1 MLWIFAIENFF
12 PLQIRYFNNVKEALL
27 LNEREGSRLV
37 FWFSFC
43 IYTCFATDSKSGQNR
58 ALQMG
63 KCGLCSSFSVVYF
76 PVVGSSD
83 FTFFPRKL
91 HEFLSWAANVV
102 GIGVTDMWSWEG
114 FRKDPCL
121 HFITWNIA
129 ILLYSFSS
137 NLKKKKKVVIAGH
150 LSVGNVRLGF
160 LQGRRGSARPP
171 AALCPWWGGP
181 GRRHF
186 RRPLGSHFSSCPRA
200 GLLAAKSC
208 SRSVPRHSWQW
219 G

>member
-91 HEFLSWAANVV
+91 HEFLSWVANVV

-121 HFITWNIA
+121 HFITWNLA

-137 NLKKKKKVVIAGH
+137 NLKKKKSFDSRPSFCGKCASW
-150 LSVGNVRLGF
+150 LP
-160 LQGRRGSARPP
+160 ARPSWVCP
-171 AALCPWWGGP
+171 AAGCPLP
-181 GRRHF
+181 LVRRA
-186 RRPLGSHFSSCPRA
+186 RPATFQE
-200 GLLAAKSC
+200 AA
-208 SRSVPRHSWQW
+208 WQPF
-219 G
+219 